1 LNWISKFIKPKLK
14 SLFKKKSSQDKDT
27 LWTNCSCNNLI
38 LKEDLFKNYHC
49 CPKCGIHHKISCEE
63 RFKLTFD
70 NGFYDLIES
79 PEPIDDPLQFT
90 DSKPYKDRIAAARK
104 KTGQRDAMMIA
115 KGKIQNIDVI
125 VGAQNFFYIGGAV
138 GIASGEIFIN
148 AVDQAIKNKIPL
160 IFFSCSGGQKLQ
172 ESGLAICMMAKTT
185 LGVNELKKNNIP
197 FIICMTNPTA
207 GGVTASWASLGDVI
221 IAEPGATV
229 SFAGARVIKDT
240 VREELPPGFQ
250 TAEYLLDHGQ
260 VDAVIER
267 KYLNSAIG
275 SLLNV
280 LLKNAETQ
288 AKQDLNDT
296 VTIDKSIQ
304 AAS

>member
-1 LNWISKFIKPKLK
+1 MVNWITKYIKPKLK
-14 SLFKKKSSQDKDT
+14 TLFKKKSSEDKDT

-49 CPKCGIHHKISCEE
+49 CPKCGKHHKISCEE

-70 NGFYDLIES
+70 NGFYEIINS
-79 PEPIDDPLQFT
+79 PEPADDPLQFS
-90 DSKPYKDRIAAARK
+90 DSKPYKDRIATARK

-125 VGAQNFFYIGGAV
+125 AGAQNFAFIGGAV
-138 GIASGEIFIN
+138 GIASAEIFIN
-148 AVDQAIKNKIPL
+148 AVDQAIKNKTPL

-172 ESGLAICMMAKTT
+172 ESGLAISMMAKTT

-207 GGVTASWASLGDVI
+207 GGVTASWASLGDI
-221 IAEPGATV
+221 IFAEPGSTI

-275 SLLNV
+275 TFLNV
-280 LLKNAETQ
+280 LLKKAEAQ
-288 AKQDLNDT
+288 AKQDSN
-296 VTIDKSIQ
+296 VTLDKSLKES
-304 AAS
+304 A

>member
-1 LNWISKFIKPKLK
+1 
-14 SLFKKKSSQDKDT
+14 
-27 LWTNCSCNNLI
+27 
-38 LKEDLFKNYHC
+38 
-49 CPKCGIHHKISCEE
+49 
-63 RFKLTFD
+63 
-70 NGFYDLIES
+70 
-79 PEPIDDPLQFT
+79 
-90 DSKPYKDRIAAARK
+90 
-104 KTGQRDAMMIA
+104 
-115 KGKIQNIDVI
+115 
-125 VGAQNFFYIGGAV
+125 
-138 GIASGEIFIN
+138 
-148 AVDQAIKNKIPL
+148 
-160 IFFSCSGGQKLQ
+160 
-172 ESGLAICMMAKTT
+172 
-185 LGVNELKKNNIP
+185 
-197 FIICMTNPTA
+197 
-207 GGVTASWASLGDVI
+207 VI

-250 TAEYLLDHGQ
+250 TAEYLQDHGQ

-304 AAS
+304 TAS

>member
-1 LNWISKFIKPKLK
+1 MNWISKFIKPKLK

-70 NGFYDLIES
+70 NGNYELIDS
-79 PEPIDDPLQFT
+79 PEPVDDPLNFS
-90 DSKPYKDRIAAARK
+90 DSKPYKDRIALARK
-104 KTGQRDAMMIA
+104 KTGQRDAMMVA
-115 KGKIQNIDVI
+115 KGKIQNIDVT
-125 VGAQNFFYIGGAV
+125 VGAQNFNFIGGAV
-138 GIASGEIFIN
+138 GIASGEIFIR
-148 AVDQAIKNKIPL
+148 AVDHAIQNKTPL
-160 IFFSCSGGQKLQ
+160 VFFSSSGGQKLQ
-172 ESGLAICMMAKTT
+172 ESGLALAMMAKTT
-185 LGVNELKKNNIP
+185 LGVNELKKNNLP

-221 IAEPGATV
+221 VAEPGCTI

-260 VDAVIER
+260 VDTVIER

-275 SLLNV
+275 TLLNV
-280 LLKNAETQ
+280 LLKKQEAQ
-288 AKQDLNDT
+288 AKQDSNVT
-296 VTIDKSIQ
+296 VDKSLQ

>member
-1 LNWISKFIKPKLK
+1 MVNWITKFIKPKLK
-14 SLFKKKSSQDKDT
+14 TLFKKKSSEDKDT

-38 LKEDLFKNYHC
+38 LKEDLLKNYHC
-49 CPKCGIHHKISCEE
+49 CPKCGKHHKISCEE

-70 NGFYDLIES
+70 NGFYEIINS
-79 PEPIDDPLQFT
+79 PEPADDPLQFS
-90 DSKPYKDRIAAARK
+90 DSKPYKDRIATARK

-115 KGKIQNIDVI
+115 KGKIQNIEVI
-125 VGAQNFFYIGGAV
+125 AGAQNFSFIGGAV
-138 GIASGEIFIN
+138 GIASAEIFIN
-148 AVDQAIKNKIPL
+148 AVDQAIKNKTPL

-172 ESGLAICMMAKTT
+172 ESGLAISMMAKTT

-207 GGVTASWASLGDVI
+207 GGVTASWASLGDII
-221 IAEPGATV
+221 IAEPGSTI

-275 SLLNV
+275 TFLNV
-280 LLKNAETQ
+280 LLKKAEAQ
-288 AKQDLNDT
+288 AKQDSN
-296 VTIDKSIQ
+296 VTLDKSLKET
-304 AAS
+304 A